1 MILDNKERNSEVINP
16 FIEIPKSLHFG
27 IVLYLIVFIF
37 FPPVFKTFS
46 NEVLYP
52 YTYERLFLRMLWLT
66 LLYAPVIFYN
76 KNKFGLLHPLIF
88 VPLLTLS
95 LSTLK
100 SSQSL
105 FNIFNDAPYFSFMYV
120 KPLEGWT
127 QRDLAA
133 ADLYDASME
142 LVALMMYYL
151 GFFFFKNM
159 KVPTFKKTPPVNLK
173 VKMLFLIVISFV
185 VFFAFMQMKGGIYNH
200 FVSFGKGRANSMKG
214 YGWLVALTQIGVVA
228 LYVWYLYDRYVMKST
243 LFKLL
248 LLISLPVN
256 FFTAGSR
263 STIVVIVINFVLIW
277 IYHNKKIPLVLFM
290 VLAYGGIITM
300 GILGQLRNS
309 TFQNTVDWS
318 VVTDVDFTNAK
329 KSFSEEAQYRSN
341 ENPDL
346 AIIGAGL
353 PKYGLLWGQT
363 YVCAILFWVPRGLW
377 DGKTR
382 SAGYYVGTWLFNS
395 VGAIPPGHVAESY
408 WNFSWPGVIII
419 GFLFGLTHRWFSEFY
434 LGNQELPFAYLIYV
448 TFLILFK
455 GGGQSAVFFIQWLM
469 LAILAFKW
477 LKLIKK

>member
-1 MILDNKERNSEVINP
+1 MDKLEHSSQPTNP

-27 IVLYLIVFIF
+27 IVIYVVVFII
-37 FPPVFKTFS
+37 FPPIYKTFS

-52 YTYERLFLRMLWLT
+52 YTYERLFLRLLWLF
-66 LLYAPVIFYN
+66 LLYCPILFYN

-100 SSQSL
+100 RVQSL
-105 FNIFNDAPYFSFMYV
+105 FNIFDDTPFLSMMYV

-133 ADLYDASME
+133 IDLYDAAME
-142 LVALMMYYL
+142 VMAIIMYYI
-151 GFFFFKNM
+151 GFFFFKNI
-159 KVPTFKKTPPVNLK
+159 KTPRFKKAEPENLK
-173 VKMLFLIVISFV
+173 LKMLFLIILSFV

-228 LYVWYLYDRYVMKST
+228 LYIWYLYDRQVIKST
-243 LFKLL
+243 LFITL
-248 LLISLPVN
+248 LLISLPIN

-277 IYHNKKIPLVLFM
+277 IYHNKKIPIVLVM
-290 VLAYGGIITM
+290 TLAYGGIIVM

-318 VVTDVDFTNAK
+318 VVTNVDFGNAK

-346 AIIGAGL
+346 AIIGEGL
-353 PKYGLLWGQT
+353 PKHGLLWGKT
-363 YVCAILFWVPRGLW
+363 YVCALLFWVPRGLW
-377 DGKTR
+377 EGKTR

-408 WNFSWPGVIII
+408 WNFSWPGVIVI
-419 GFLFGLTHRWFSEFY
+419 GFLFGFVHRWISEFY
-434 LGNQELPFAYLIYV
+434 LGNQHIPYAYLIYV

-455 GGGQSAVFFIQWLM
+455 GGGQSAVFFIQWLV

-477 LKLIKK
+477 LKLIKN